1 MVAAK
6 KVFRNRGMDITTS
19 RVKYRTSMFI
29 KTVFKGAFGFPQYT
43 VDYVVDTV
51 LSCSC
56 FDHGLKFRG
65 VNFRKLILT

>member
-29 KTVFKGAFGFPQYT
+29 KTVFKAAFGFPNIMQIT
-43 VDYVVDTV
+43 
-51 LSCSC
+51 
-56 FDHGLKFRG
+56 
-65 VNFRKLILT
+65 